1 MDGFKYWFKD
11 SNLVTVWSAPNYCY
25 RCGNVASILNINE
38 NLERDFEI
46 FHATKD
52 SSRAVPIRQVV
63 PYFL

>member
-11 SNLVTVWSAPNYCY
+11 STLVTVWSAPNYCY
-25 RCGNVASILNINE
+25 RCGNVASILKVDE
-38 NLERDFEI
+38 NLEKSFEI

-52 SSRAVPIRQVV
+52 SSKVVPIRQVV